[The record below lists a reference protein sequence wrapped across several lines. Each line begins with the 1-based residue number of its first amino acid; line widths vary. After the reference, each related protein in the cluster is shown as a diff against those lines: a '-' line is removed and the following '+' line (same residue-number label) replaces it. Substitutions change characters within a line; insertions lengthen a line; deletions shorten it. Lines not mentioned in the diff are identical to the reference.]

1 MLLAP
6 GDYELLIDGTGD
18 AAGPYAF
25 RLLDVR
31 AAATLVDGH
40 GETVTGALAPASE
53 TRVHAIDLAEG
64 ESFTFDARQAP
75 ANAAFLLPDPFGRA
89 LSGSASFAAR
99 GYTPTLAGAHYRLLE
114 RKRVVA
120 G

>member
-6 GDYELLIDGTGD
+6 GDYELRNDGTGD

-75 ANAAFLLPDPFGRA
+75 ANAAFRLLDPFRRD
-89 LSGSASFAAR
+89 LSGSTSFPDR
-99 GYTPTLAGAHYRLLE
+99 GHTPPPPGRSFNPNQ
-114 RKRVVA
+114 
-120 G
+120 